1 MSPLLSTVGFNINE
15 SFVGAEVNF
24 MSDGT
29 PSLAC
34 MTVCTLM
41 PPFFLPVSGRTPH
54 TLEQQAGEQSYRR
67 CVYNLKPFHPFL
79 SLSAPAVRGKH
90 MAVSGV

>member
-1 MSPLLSTVGFNINE
+1 M
-15 SFVGAEVNF
+15 GAEVNF

-34 MTVCTLM
+34 MMVCTWM
-41 PPFFLPVSGRTPH
+41 PPFFLPVSGMTPH

-67 CVYNLKPFHPFL
+67 
-79 SLSAPAVRGKH
+79 
-90 MAVSGV
+90 